1 MPLSILHGGVSGR
14 SGLFFHLNKTFSME
28 ELRITTVQ
36 SILHWE
42 QADKNLDMFSS
53 KLAGLKGTT
62 DLVVLPEMFTTGFS
76 MQAESLA
83 ESMDGPSVRWMEKTA
98 AELNAVVTGSLIIE
112 ERGQFFNRLVWMR
125 PDGSRAT
132 YDKRHLFTLAGE
144 HEQYAA
150 GKRHLI
156 VSCRGWSI
164 CPLIC
169 YDLRFPVWSRNV
181 SGFDVLLY
189 MANWPEKRSQAWKTL
204 LAARAIENQCYTVGV
219 NRVGEDANGHTYSG
233 DTSLYN
239 FAGDLLH
246 QSSFVEEISTIRISK
261 EEQEVFRTE
270 LPFLKDAD
278 DFVIKVG

>member
-1 MPLSILHGGVSGR
+1 LAGEA
-14 SGLFFHLNKTFSME
+14 LFSHFFKNLSME

-42 QADKNLDMFSS
+42 QIDKNLDMFSS
-53 KLAGLKGTT
+53 KLSGLKGTT
-62 DLVVLPEMFTTGFS
+62 DLIILPEMFTTGFS
-76 MQAESLA
+76 MEPAGLA

-98 AELNAVVTGSLIIE
+98 AALDTVVTGSLIIE

-144 HEQYAA
+144 HKLYAA
-150 GKRHLI
+150 GNRHLI
-156 VSCRGWSI
+156 VNCKGWSI

-181 SGFDVLLY
+181 SGFDLLLY
-189 MANWPEKRSQAWKTL
+189 MANWPSKRNHAWKSL

-219 NRVGEDANGHTYSG
+219 NRVGEDANGHSYSG
-233 DTSLYN
+233 DTSLFNY
-239 FAGDLLH
+239 AGDLLH
-246 QSSFVEEISTIRISK
+246 QSSIIEEISTLTISR

-278 DFVIKVG
+278 DFVIKDG